1 MTVIL
6 KRGESNIKVHAVSL
20 CTGADAKR
28 LFKGKEKAA
37 T

>member
-6 KRGESNIKVHAVSL
+6 IRGESKVKVHAVSL
-20 CTGADAKR
+20 STGADAKR